1 MLEPIAQAG
10 AAASAA
16 DWIDLITGL
25 GVPTAILIAVLRYH
39 AGVVKEKDAELARIN
54 DKWSDRL
61 LERDKE
67 FTKLMGDVEV
77 TLGTLLEKL
86 R

>member
-1 MLEPIAQAG
+1 MDLFAQV
-10 AAASAA
+10 AAASF
-16 DWIDLITGL
+16 DPWIDLVTRLGL
-25 GVPTAILIAVLRYH
+25 PVALLVAVLRYH

-77 TLGTLLEKL
+77 TLGSLLEKIK
-86 R
+86 